1 MINVVRFR
9 KFLQAWMSAAGM
21 ILLGVLLIAIGIFLA
36 GELVKYRSVSFSSR
50 WAGYGHRVLA
60 GSSGFLGSIPGRG
73 MIRGHSAL
81 GSIARID
88 GSSVAIKTRDGSE
101 KIVIVSLVTV
111 IRRSD
116 RMIALSDLHPGDRI
130 AVVGSPDTSGA
141 IDAKFIRVF
150 R

>member
-9 KFLQAWMSAAGM
+9 KFLQAQMSIAGM
-21 ILLGVLLIAIGIFLA
+21 ILLGVLLIAIGIFLS
-36 GELVKYRSVSFSSR
+36 GEMARYRSAGFSSQ
-50 WAGYGHRVLA
+50 WAGYGHRVFV
-60 GSSGFLGSIPGRG
+60 GSSGLLGSIPGRSL
-73 MIRGHSAL
+73 IRGHSAL

-101 KIVIVSLVTV
+101 KIVAVSLVTV

-116 RMIALSDLHPGDRI
+116 RVIALADLRPGDWI
-130 AVVGSPDTSGA
+130 AVVGSPDKSGA